1 MHELLQSAR
10 EAARQGDK
18 SKALELIKQVIN
30 SNPNDIDALL
40 TLATIV
46 DESMRKRQI
55 LNRVLSLDA
64 TNKAAREMILEMDRA
79 EINAY
84 HQHSPGISIPESQ
97 PVSETRHASQDSISN
112 QTSTTFFDKPRIFR
126 YPAGCMA
133 ILYVFTFISCCGTL
147 WFAAIRWSYS
157 FPFLVL
163 FLVMTLALGYFLV
176 TTSSKA
182 ETDDKGIRV
191 ASWFRTIE
199 MKWDEI
205 IDFKIDSLRGNLILR
220 SSIGES
226 AKISTNIQGY
236 RTIMEILQEKLPNL
250 YAEAISSQKQ
260 RAVSSAGLASSYSS
274 TYGEK
279 ISAAGPKG
287 QPEPAS
293 PISTF
298 PSNMQTSTPVPI
310 SRVETASVAQ
320 THGMTD
326 DKAGKTTVFRYPA
339 RGRIGYFVV
348 AAIMGLTGF
357 MIAAQGSAT
366 CIPLLGMALLFGLAA
381 LSNQSSVTVS
391 ESDIRLS
398 NLLSKSEIKWNEIAS
413 LKSNGMG
420 KKLELT
426 SNNGNL
432 LKISTQIEGYPVI
445 VETLR
450 QRRPDLF
457 NVQATS
463 TAQKNAPAMEHSLSF
478 LQNQG
483 TSTFGEAR
491 SFRKNFFKQYGMSLL
506 GVSFGSLFI
515 WLAAISSEERVAF
528 IAVAGFCALIMIIP
542 FFQVSTVKVEPNKLT
557 IETFFEQ
564 KEFTAHQIREIKMN
578 SIQGRYGRVINVIN
592 VTPVEG
598 KNYPLGGFSDGDE
611 IIYGILMSWWNTYRI
626 GSQNQN

>member
-1 MHELLQSAR
+1 MHELLQSAM

-40 TLATIV
+40 TLSTMM

-64 TNKAAREMILEMDRA
+64 TNKAAREMMLEMDRA
-79 EINAY
+79 EIDAY
-84 HQHSPGISIPESQ
+84 HQHSPGISIPKSQ
-97 PVSETRHASQDSISN
+97 PVSEPQHASQDVISN
-112 QTSTTFFDKPRIFR
+112 QISTAFFDKPRIFR

-133 ILYVFTFISCCGTL
+133 VLYVFTVISCCGTL
-147 WFAAIRWSYS
+147 LFAVVDWSYS
-157 FPFLVL
+157 FAFLVL
-163 FLVMTLALGYFLV
+163 FLGMTLTLGYFLV
-176 TTSSKA
+176 TASSKV
-182 ETDDKGIRV
+182 ETDGKGIRV

-205 IDFKIDSLRGNLILR
+205 IDLKIDPLRGNLILR
-220 SSIGES
+220 SNIGES

-250 YAEAISSQKQ
+250 FAEVIASQKQ
-260 RAVSSAGLASSYSS
+260 PATSSAGASSYSS

-279 ISAAGPKG
+279 NSSAGPKG

-293 PISTF
+293 PISIF
-298 PSNMQTSTPVPI
+298 PSNMQTSTPIPI
-310 SRVETASVAQ
+310 SPVETASAAQ
-320 THGMTD
+320 IHGMTN
-326 DKAGKTTVFRYPA
+326 DKEGKPIVFRYPA
-339 RGRIGYFVV
+339 RGRIGYFVI
-348 AAIMGLTGF
+348 AAILGLTGF
-357 MIAAQGSAT
+357 IIAAQGSAT
-366 CIPLLGMALLFGLAA
+366 CIPPLGMALLFGLAA

-413 LKSNGMG
+413 MKSNVMG
-420 KKLELT
+420 KKLELA

-445 VETLR
+445 VEILR
-450 QRRPDLF
+450 QKRPDLF

-463 TAQKNAPAMEHSLSF
+463 TGQKNAPDMEHSLSF

-491 SFRKNFFKQYGMSLL
+491 TFRKNFFKQYGMSLL
-506 GVSFGSLFI
+506 GVLFGLLFI
-515 WLAAISSEERVAF
+515 WLALASPASEERMGF
-528 IAVAGFCALIMIIP
+528 IAVAGFCVLIMIIP
-542 FFQVSTVKVEPNKLT
+542 FFQVGTVKVEPNKLT

-564 KEFTAHQIREIKMN
+564 KEFTARQIKEIKMN
-578 SIQGRYGRVINVIN
+578 SIQGRYGRVTNVVN
-592 VTPVEG
+592 VTPAEG

-611 IIYGILMSWWNTYRI
+611 IMYGILMSWWNTYR
-626 GSQNQN
+626 SR